1 MPESCPQ
8 KPGTPSLASVHS
20 HLYLCLAL
28 QMGDASNA
36 SEFISTLSE
45 REDLIFGTLYLVF
58 GIMSLFGN
66 SLLLLVAYRK
76 RSMLKPAEFFIV
88 NLAISDL
95 SMTVTLFPLAAS
107 SFFAHRWLFSQAV
120 CTLYAFCGVLF
131 GLCSLSSLTVL
142 STVCCLKVCYPA
154 YGNKFSPCHAGVLL
168 LCIWAYALMFA
179 TAPLA
184 EWGSYG
190 PEPYGTACCITWN
203 ASSREATLYILA
215 LFIFCYLLPCL
226 LILASYS
233 LILWRVRGS
242 RRAVRQ
248 HTSPQRRAHSV
259 HSLVVKLS
267 IAVCLGFL
275 AAWTPYA
282 IVALWAVLGDARQV
296 PALAFVL
303 SAAFAKSSTL
313 YNPLVYL
320 LFKPNFHKFLSK
332 DVVLLQAMRTLLCC
346 GCPSA
351 ALQPFPSRGFGDHPG
366 ACRSCNDTFECFST
380 YPKCHKPVRAPGS
393 IALLDGAACP
403 PRLKR
408 TVQVMVLVTRRR
420 SGLSAVN
427 VVGEAL
433 PSDIVK
439 DLL

>member
-1 MPESCPQ
+1 
-8 KPGTPSLASVHS
+8 
-20 HLYLCLAL
+20 
-28 QMGDASNA
+28 MGNTSNA
-36 SEFISTLSE
+36 SVFISTLSE

-58 GIMSLFGN
+58 GIVSLSGN

-76 RSMLKPAEFFIV
+76 RSVLKPAEFFIV
-88 NLAISDL
+88 NLAVSDL
-95 SMTVTLFPLAAS
+95 SMTVTLFPLAIS
-107 SFFAHRWLFSQAV
+107 SFFAHRWLFNHAV
-120 CTLYAFCGVLF
+120 CTLYAFFGVLF
-131 GLCSLSSLTVL
+131 GLCSLTSLTVL

-168 LCIWAYALMFA
+168 LCIWAYALLFA

-190 PEPYGTACCITWN
+190 PEPYGTACCIAWK

-226 LILASYS
+226 LILVSYS
-233 LILWRVRGS
+233 LILWTVQVS
-242 RRAVRQ
+242 QRAVRR
-248 HTSPQRRAHSV
+248 HASPRHRARSV

-267 IAVCLGFL
+267 VAVCLGFL

-282 IVALWAVLGDARQV
+282 IVAMWAVLGDASQV

-303 SAAFAKSSTL
+303 SAVFAKSSTL

-346 GCPSA
+346 GCPSPT
-351 ALQPFPSRGFGDHPG
+351 LQPFPSPGFGG
-366 ACRSCNDTFECFST
+366 TCTNCNDTFECFSN
-380 YPKCHKPVRAPGS
+380 YPKCYKLPQAPGGSPPRAPL
-393 IALLDGAACP
+393 ALLAGGAARQP
-403 PRLKR
+403 GLKR
-408 TVQVMVLVTRRR
+408 TVQVMVLVTRTR
-420 SGLSAVN
+420 SGLGAVN

>member
-1 MPESCPQ
+1 MGNVSN
-8 KPGTPSLASVHS
+8 TSV
-20 HLYLCLAL
+20 
-28 QMGDASNA
+28 
-36 SEFISTLSE
+36 FISTLSE

-58 GIMSLFGN
+58 GIVSLSGN

-76 RSMLKPAEFFIV
+76 RPVLKPAEFFIV

-95 SMTVTLFPLAAS
+95 SMTVTLFPLATS
-107 SFFAHRWLFSQAV
+107 SFFAHRWLFSRAV

-142 STVCCLKVCYPA
+142 SMVCCLKVCYPA
-154 YGNKFSPCHAGVLL
+154 YGNKFSCCHAGMLL

-190 PEPYGTACCITWN
+190 PEPYGTACCIMWKS
-203 ASSREATLYILA
+203 SSREAVLYVLA

-226 LILASYS
+226 LILVSYS
-233 LILWRVRGS
+233 LILWTVWVS
-242 RRAVRQ
+242 QRAVRQ
-248 HTSPQRRAHSV
+248 HTSPRRRACSV
-259 HSLVVKLS
+259 HSLLVKLS

-282 IVALWAVLGDARQV
+282 IIAMWAVLGDASRV

-303 SAAFAKSSTL
+303 SAVSAKSSTL

-332 DVVLLQAMRTLLCC
+332 DMVLLQAIRTLLCC
-346 GCPSA
+346 SCPGA
-351 ALQPFPSRGFGDHPG
+351 TLQPFPSPGFSGHPG
-366 ACRSCNDTFECFST
+366 ACRNCHDTFECFSN
-380 YPKCHKPVRAPGS
+380 YPKCYKLPQVPSSSPQHAPL
-393 IALLDGAACP
+393 AMLADGAACQP
-403 PRLKR
+403 GMKR
-408 TVQVMVLVTRRR
+408 TVQVMVLVTQKG
-420 SGLSAVN
+420 SGLGAAN
-427 VVGEAL
+427 VVGEA
-433 PSDIVK
+433 PAPDIMK

>member
-1 MPESCPQ
+1 
-8 KPGTPSLASVHS
+8 
-20 HLYLCLAL
+20 
-28 QMGDASNA
+28 MGNASNA
-36 SEFISTLSE
+36 SVFISTLSE

-66 SLLLLVAYRK
+66 SLLLMVWLRSHHPLLPGEQAGKHPAFLRSRDHTENSRVAGAVRQ
-76 RSMLKPAEFFIV
+76 PPWAEGKGWV
-88 NLAISDL
+88 NLQAL
-95 SMTVTLFPLAAS
+95 PC
-107 SFFAHRWLFSQAV
+107 RWLFNQTV

-131 GLCSLSSLTVL
+131 GLCSLTSLTVL

-154 YGNKFSPCHAGVLL
+154 YGNKFSPSHAGVLL
-168 LCIWAYALMFA
+168 LCVWAYALMFA

-190 PEPYGTACCITWN
+190 PEPYGTACCITWK
-203 ASSREATLYILA
+203 AASREATVYILA

-226 LILASYS
+226 LILVSYS
-233 LILWRVRGS
+233 LILRTVRVS

-259 HSLVVKLS
+259 HGLVVKLS
-267 IAVCLGFL
+267 VAVCLGFL

-282 IVALWAVLGDARQV
+282 IVALWAVLGDASQV

-303 SAAFAKSSTL
+303 SAVFAKSSTL

-320 LFKPNFHKFLSK
+320 LFKPNFQKFLSK
-332 DVVLLQAMRTLLCC
+332 DVVLLQAIRMLLCC

-351 ALQPFPSRGFGDHPG
+351 VLQPFPSSGFGDRPG
-366 ACRSCNDTFECFST
+366 TCRNCNDTFECFSN
-380 YPKCHKPVRAPGS
+380 YPKCYKFPQAPGS
-393 IALLDGAACP
+393 SPRHAPLAILADGAACQP
-403 PRLKR
+403 GLKR
-408 TVQVMVLVTRRR
+408 TVQVMVLVTRKR
-420 SGLSAVN
+420 SGLGTAN

-433 PSDIVK
+433 PSDLMK